1 MKRRLTHLFLTL
13 LLLAAA
19 LPVSGQGKIY
29 TRKMRLADFPT
40 KTTKIVLAGHSFLE
54 LTLREEIAAH
64 WRISPFEFCDLEE
77 YGRLRNSSSYYFL
90 TLAQEAGLAYLILE
104 KGGKPDEE
112 DHLKKPFEVIRMPIA
127 SVDNP
132 TGRELV
138 FMGAFIDIIQRF
150 TEAAM
155 TSDKVAYGGLES
167 ANHIR
172 LRGRTVYFDP
182 DLADEA
188 YQRAEPGALLTI
200 TIAPEEPGPR
210 TVCYKMLIAADTH
223 ELLSFERSRYKDPT
237 DGRFTDA
244 EARRFSRRGA
254 TVIRNSP
261 DEAGE

>member
-13 LLLAAA
+13 LLLAVTV
-19 LPVSGQGKIY
+19 PMSGQGKFY

-40 KTTKIVLAGHSFLE
+40 KTTKIVLQGHSFLE
-54 LTLREEIAAH
+54 LALREEIAVH
-64 WRISPFEFCDLEE
+64 WRISPFEFCDPDE
-77 YGRLRNSSSYYFL
+77 YSRIRSSSSYYFL

-104 KGGKPDEE
+104 KGGKPD
-112 DHLKKPFEVIRMPIA
+112 DPDQLKRPFEVVRMPIA

-150 TEAAM
+150 TEEAM

-167 ANHIR
+167 ANHIH

-182 DLADEA
+182 DLADQA
-188 YQRAEPGALLTI
+188 YLRREPGALLTI
-200 TIAPEEPGPR
+200 TIAPEEFGPR

-223 ELLSFERSRYKDPT
+223 ELLSFERSRYNDPT

-244 EARRFSRRGA
+244 EARRFARRGA
-254 TVIRNSP
+254 TVIRDSP
-261 DEAGE
+261 VGAGE

>member
-40 KTTKIVLAGHSFLE
+40 KTTKIVLEGHSFLE
-54 LTLREEIAAH
+54 LALREEIAVH

-167 ANHIR
+167 AY
-172 LRGRTVYFDP
+172 L
-182 DLADEA
+182 
-188 YQRAEPGALLTI
+188 RAEPGALLTI

>member
-1 MKRRLTHLFLTL
+1 MKRRLTHLFLAL

-19 LPVSGQGKIY
+19 LPAYGQGKFY
-29 TRKMRLADFPT
+29 TRKIRLADFPT

-54 LTLREEIAAH
+54 LTLREEISAH

-77 YGRLRNSSSYYFL
+77 YRRLRSSSSYYFL

-104 KGGKPDEE
+104 KGGKAD
-112 DHLKKPFEVIRMPIA
+112 DTDYLKRPFEVVRMPIA

-150 TEAAM
+150 TEEAM
-155 TSDKVAYGGLES
+155 TSDKVAYRGLES
-167 ANHIR
+167 ANSHR

-182 DLADEA
+182 DKADQA
-188 YQRAEPGALLTI
+188 YLHGEPGALLTI
-200 TIAPEEPGPR
+200 TIAPEEIGPR

-223 ELLSFERSRYKDPT
+223 ELLSFERIRYNDPA

-254 TVIRNSP
+254 TVVR
-261 DEAGE
+261 

>member
-1 MKRRLTHLFLTL
+1 MKRRLTHLFLSL
-13 LLLAAA
+13 LLLAAT
-19 LPVSGQGKIY
+19 LPVCGQGKIY

-77 YGRLRNSSSYYFL
+77 YNRLKGSSSYYFL
-90 TLAQEAGLAYLILE
+90 TLAKEEGLAYLILE
-104 KGGKPDEE
+104 KGGKKD
-112 DHLKKPFEVIRMPIA
+112 DTDQLKRPFEVVRMPIA

-150 TEAAM
+150 TEEAM

-167 ANHIR
+167 ANRQH
-172 LRGRTVYFDP
+172 LRGRTVYIDP
-182 DLADEA
+182 DKGDEA
-188 YQRAEPGALLTI
+188 YLRAEPGALLTI
-200 TIAPEEPGPR
+200 TIAPEEIGPR

-223 ELLSFERSRYKDPT
+223 ELLSFERSRYNDPN

-254 TVIRNSP
+254 TVVR
-261 DEAGE
+261 